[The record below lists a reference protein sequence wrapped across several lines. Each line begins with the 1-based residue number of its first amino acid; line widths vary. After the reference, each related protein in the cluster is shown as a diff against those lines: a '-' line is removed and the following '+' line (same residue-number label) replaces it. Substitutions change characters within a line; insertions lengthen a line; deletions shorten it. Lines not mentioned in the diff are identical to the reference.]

1 MVMLRFRCHWDWWTS
16 AWSWKIFFAFLSKKE
31 GTAHEEDL
39 FFISGHCLR
48 VIRRRGKLCPR
59 DELAVRRHG
68 GLYGDGCRRFDY
80 RVSDAGFGTVQ
91 FFRQGNDGRLLGRA
105 KPQALWFQSTPV
117 HLQKY
122 QPEPLLR
129 RRVLKLIRTSFLCR
143 GVYLAVSCMSRRFG
157 PQDIGDGWFKRIG
170 AVLRTLSFYD
180 LIP

>member
-1 MVMLRFRCHWDWWTS
+1 
-16 AWSWKIFFAFLSKKE
+16 
-31 GTAHEEDL
+31 
-39 FFISGHCLR
+39 
-48 VIRRRGKLCPR
+48 GKLCPR

-129 RRVLKLIRTSFLCR
+129 RRVLIDKNFLF
-143 GVYLAVSCMSRRFG
+143 VSWSIFIDKNFLFVSWSIFSRLLYVKKIWTTRYRRWM
-157 PQDIGDGWFKRIG
+157 I
-170 AVLRTLSFYD
+170 
-180 LIP
+180 